1 MTKHH
6 ESFNQIRTVAAVAN
20 GSIQMCAS
28 ALNSVHLYIIFL
40 QLFSTTIH
48 QVQLKMNACMNRTK
62 PFTSCSRASVR
73 PVTVSRPCS
82 TVARVQQR
90 RVAVFAASPEEEV
103 GETFTPEV
111 SSLEAEA
118 EEEYNSRGRRGPSE
132 AKLEFKHF
140 LPLPKPA
147 HLIFIKP
154 TVAVVAGLASRSSVG
169 LRMTAGGKQ
178 LERYVIEYYSKSVKN

>member
-1 MTKHH
+1 M
-6 ESFNQIRTVAAVAN
+6 
-20 GSIQMCAS
+20 
-28 ALNSVHLYIIFL
+28 
-40 QLFSTTIH
+40 
-48 QVQLKMNACMNRTK
+48 
-62 PFTSCSRASVR
+62 R

-90 RVAVFAASPEEEV
+90 RVAVFAASPEDEVV
-103 GETFTPEV
+103 GESMTPEV

-154 TVAVVAGLASRSSVG
+154 TVAVVAGMASRSSVG